1 MYNKNYIASLITD
14 IHNTERYSVENKMLW
29 RNLYS
34 SARQHAR
41 HLQRDTAD
49 TVFERDTDDTMV
61 QIIVDQWLADNES
74 SYQAHSNPKDDRL
87 AGDMSCVQA
96 MEYQAKQ
103 DAIEAIRELFSVPWT
118 MTQHR
123 ERIAI
128 RERLCDQIAGS
139 SPRFAEFLRHAS
151 DQWLADNAAEVVDK
165 AIKYTSCDI
174 TAYTNFGE
182 SHERN
187 NLSFFEHESLES
199 ADQAAMQREY
209 DESFYQSP
217 ECDPDDARFLGT
229 PPRSDDWDDKMK
241 SDYQDRGR
249 GATGVLGGLYTE
261 TLPEPSYRT
270 ADKKRTLRKTLF
282 NSEREADALLGVYVQ
297 VGSNADS
304 RNRLIQRIKQK
315 FNNK

>member
-1 MYNKNYIASLITD
+1 MYNKDYIAWLIIE

-96 MEYQAKQ
+96 MEHQAKQ
-103 DAIEAIRELFSVPWT
+103 DAIETIRDLFGRPLRC
-118 MTQHR
+118 QRHQR
-123 ERIAI
+123 LAI
-128 RERLCDQIAGS
+128 RERIYDQVAGS
-139 SPRFAEFLRHAS
+139 SPRLAEFFRHAS
-151 DQWLADNAAEVVDK
+151 DQWLADNATEVVDK

-182 SHERN
+182 THERN
-187 NLSFFEHESLES
+187 NLSFLEHESLES
-199 ADQAAMQREY
+199 ADQEAIQREY

-229 PPRSDDWDDKMK
+229 PPKSDDWEDKMK

-261 TLPEPSYRT
+261 SLPEPSYRT
-270 ADKKRTLRKTLF
+270 AAKKRTLRKTLF

-304 RNRLIQRIKQK
+304 RNRLKQRIKQK
-315 FNNK
+315 FNTK